1 VESDGLD
8 KAISLSSM
16 GIIVS
21 SAEAGKPEKRG
32 RRMRDFRSKSETA
45 RREWMVWLYFPVMR
59 VLAIDPAVR
68 NTGYALLE
76 GEARSPVVLGY
87 DVISIPKSL
96 PQSAA
101 LAAVRSH
108 LANLIAKFQP
118 DEVAVEGIIYV
129 QSHQTA
135 ISMGAAR
142 AAALIAAA
150 DHGLPVYEYSP
161 KKVKSAVVGKGN
173 ADKSQVAFMVRA
185 LLGLAETPPS
195 DAADAL
201 AIGIAHLQ
209 ASDPLKAKLLDRRLV

>member
-1 VESDGLD
+1 
-8 KAISLSSM
+8 
-16 GIIVS
+16 
-21 SAEAGKPEKRG
+21 
-32 RRMRDFRSKSETA
+32 
-45 RREWMVWLYFPVMR
+45 MR

-76 GEARSPVVLGY
+76 GEARKPTVLAF
-87 DVISIPKSL
+87 DVISVPNNIA
-96 PQSAA
+96 QSAA
-101 LAAVRSH
+101 LAAIRSH
-108 LANLIAKFQP
+108 LANIIQTWQP

-150 DHGLPVYEYSP
+150 DHGLRVYEYAP
-161 KKVKSAVVGKGN
+161 RKVKMAVVGKGT
-173 ADKSQVAFMVRA
+173 ADKGQVAFMVRA

-201 AIGIAHLQ
+201 AIALAHLQ
-209 ASDPLKAKLLDRRLV
+209 AADPLKAKLLDRRLV

>member
-1 VESDGLD
+1 
-8 KAISLSSM
+8 
-16 GIIVS
+16 
-21 SAEAGKPEKRG
+21 
-32 RRMRDFRSKSETA
+32 
-45 RREWMVWLYFPVMR
+45 MR
-59 VLAIDPAVR
+59 VLSIDPAVR

-76 GEARSPVVLGY
+76 GDPRKPVVLGF

-96 PQSAA
+96 AQSAA
-101 LAAVRSH
+101 LAAVKTH
-108 LANLIAKFQP
+108 LTNVIRKFQP

-135 ISMGAAR
+135 IAMGAAR

-150 DHGLPVYEYSP
+150 DHGLTVYEYSP
-161 KKVKSAVVGKGN
+161 KKVKMAVVGKGT

-185 LLGLAETPPS
+185 LLGLSETPPP

-201 AIGIAHLQ
+201 AIGMAHLQ

>member
-1 VESDGLD
+1 
-8 KAISLSSM
+8 
-16 GIIVS
+16 
-21 SAEAGKPEKRG
+21 
-32 RRMRDFRSKSETA
+32 
-45 RREWMVWLYFPVMR
+45 MR

-68 NTGYALLE
+68 NTGYAVLE
-76 GEARSPVVLGY
+76 GDPRKPTVLAF
-87 DVISIPKSL
+87 DVITIPARL

-101 LAAVRSH
+101 LSAIRSH
-108 LANLIAKFQP
+108 LVNVILQFKP

-150 DHGLPVYEYSP
+150 DHGLAIYEYAP
-161 KKVKSAVVGKGN
+161 RKIKMAVVGRGT

-185 LLGLAETPPS
+185 LLGLAETPPP

-201 AIGIAHLQ
+201 AIALAHLQ
-209 ASDPLKAKLLDRRLV
+209 ASDPLKARLLDRRLV